1 MEKFNAYNKL
11 INNKIMKNIKF
22 LFVLSLLLSLGFTS
36 CESFLE
42 ENVKDQISVD
52 YIYTSA
58 AGLEVGVNALY
69 SQMRYYNVPSGDS
82 NDLWANVFFM
92 AATDLGLH
100 RTWNTPYGTGHNPSA
115 FTGSKWVQG
124 YRIIDRCSA
133 IITAARSVQ
142 MDEAAKKRLVAQA
155 RVIRG
160 ELYLDLKQMY
170 GGILIDT
177 IATTPENI
185 NDPVEYKVASDAD
198 VYKLIDGD
206 LDYAIANL
214 PFKVDQGR
222 YGHGVARHIRGKSAL
237 WQKDWAGAAAQ
248 FDAIINDGTH
258 ALVPLVEVWGQNG
271 NNKESLFTYQKD
283 YLLGPDDTQAGGGGS
298 WLGSV
303 FTQRTYELNTKELL
317 QDVAYGGQALG
328 WFYPNNYLKSLY
340 DQANDSRFKTYYY
353 SDNYLDYK
361 INVPT
366 NPKFGQPITNPAIA
380 APNGNYRAWHWSL
393 KKYHDTEKLPMT
405 SNSYKDYV
413 YYRLAETYLLA
424 SEAYHNLGN
433 DVKALQYLNKVRRR
447 GYTGDPLSTVTTY
460 DLTAWTL
467 NNYLDESARE
477 LAFENNRWFLLKRLG
492 LLVERQNLY
501 FRSSPSGT
509 ISGETHLD
517 MKPYMVN
524 MPIPQSQIDL
534 MGKPAGFNVGY

>member
-1 MEKFNAYNKL
+1 
-11 INNKIMKNIKF
+11 MKNINF
-22 LFVLSLLLSLGFTS
+22 LFLLVFGLSLGLTS
-36 CESFLE
+36 CEDFLE
-42 ENVKDQISVD
+42 ENVKDQVSVD
-52 YIYTSA
+52 YIYTTP

-69 SQMRYYNVPSGDS
+69 NQMRFYNSPSGD
-82 NDLWANVFFM
+82 NPDLWANVFFM
-92 AATDLGLH
+92 VATDLGLH
-100 RTWNTPYGTGHNPSA
+100 RTWNTPYGTGHNPQS
-115 FTGSKWVQG
+115 FTGSKWIQG
-124 YRIIDRCSA
+124 YKIIDRCSA
-133 IITAARSVQ
+133 IITSARDIK

-177 IATTPENI
+177 IPTTPQNI

-214 PFKVDQGR
+214 PFKVDPGR
-222 YGHGVARHIRGKSAL
+222 YGQGVARHIRGKSAL
-237 WQKDWAGAAAQ
+237 WQQDWAGAAAQ

-258 ALVPLVEVWGQNG
+258 GLVALIDVWGQNA
-271 NNKESLFTYQKD
+271 NHKESLFTYQRD
-283 YLLGPDDTQAGGGGS
+283 FLLGPSDDLAGGGGF

-303 FTQRTYELNTKELL
+303 FTQRTYELNTSELI
-317 QDVAYGGQALG
+317 QDVAYGGQSLG

-340 DQANDSRFKTYYY
+340 DQANDLRFKTYYY
-353 SDNYLDYK
+353 SDNYQDYK
-361 INVPT
+361 INVPG

-405 SNSYKDYV
+405 SNSYKDYM

-433 DVKALQYLNKVRRR
+433 DTKALAYLNKVRRR
-447 GYTGDPLSTVTTY
+447 GYTGNPESAVTTY

-509 ISGETHLD
+509 LSGEVQLKMT
-517 MKPYMVN
+517 PAMVN

-534 MGKPAGFNVGY
+534 MGKPAGFNVGYN